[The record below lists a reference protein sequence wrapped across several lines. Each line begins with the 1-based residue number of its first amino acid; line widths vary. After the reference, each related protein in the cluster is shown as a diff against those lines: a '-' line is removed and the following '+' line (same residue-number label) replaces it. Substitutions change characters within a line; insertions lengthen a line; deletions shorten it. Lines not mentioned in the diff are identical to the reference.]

1 MGKICVGEVG
11 ETAEMQVGGNGDAE
25 RPNQSEG
32 LWIVQGGSTV
42 GAGARDDL
50 CGAAIYDRTHQEATC
65 LPATETC
72 RAAGNPVMKDD

>member
-1 MGKICVGEVG
+1 MPS
-11 ETAEMQVGGNGDAE
+11 AE

-50 CGAAIYDRTHQEATC
+50 CGAAIYDRTHQVTSRPASPSRGLNWAIEATC